1 MMTALDDRLPNPP
14 MLASFPFSLGLRL
27 MAGGDVRASQAQ
39 LDTFRRFAQ
48 VGDAA
53 ADALVASLKELPS
66 GRGREL
72 FELALERGIDA
83 VPDAPAELAAFFAH
97 VDAVPYWVDTEQLE
111 LAARVT
117 GRTGLW
123 GMLVALPQLALM
135 GGYLASRPDKTL
147 VSTGDLDTMAP
158 RRLAETANW
167 WVEVTSP
174 GALGRF
180 EPGFKSVLRVRLM
193 HAHVRAAMNQ
203 RPDWDHAAWDHP
215 VNQVQI
221 AGTLMLFSLANLA
234 GCQAV
239 GLRFSAK
246 ERAAVFHFWRYVGW
260 LMGIDP
266 ELLPVTE
273 TDTWRLLWLEAATE
287 FQPDPDS
294 RRLGQALASAI
305 GPLVVPGDGALS
317 RAAAHALTAYL
328 TSYSR
333 LLLGGAN
340 ADFLELPD
348 SKPFQAAVMATAVVN
363 RAAEYARLAIPGTTR
378 LSESLGHR
386 GRSALITRIMR
397 AQRGDPSYRRH
408 DQPRAG
414 GPAKLTRIS

>member
-1 MMTALDDRLPNPP
+1 
-14 MLASFPFSLGLRL
+14 
-27 MAGGDVRASQAQ
+27 
-39 LDTFRRFAQ
+39 
-48 VGDAA
+48 
-53 ADALVASLKELPS
+53 
-66 GRGREL
+66 
-72 FELALERGIDA
+72 
-83 VPDAPAELAAFFAH
+83 
-97 VDAVPYWVDTEQLE
+97 
-111 LAARVT
+111 
-117 GRTGLW
+117 
-123 GMLVALPQLALM
+123 
-135 GGYLASRPDKTL
+135 
-147 VSTGDLDTMAP
+147 
-158 RRLAETANW
+158 
-167 WVEVTSP
+167 
-174 GALGRF
+174 
-180 EPGFKSVLRVRLM
+180 
-193 HAHVRAAMNQ
+193 
-203 RPDWDHAAWDHP
+203 
-215 VNQVQI
+215 
-221 AGTLMLFSLANLA
+221 
-234 GCQAV
+234 
-239 GLRFSAK
+239 
-246 ERAAVFHFWRYVGW
+246 VFHFWRYVGW

-287 FQPDPDS
+287 LQPDPDS

-397 AQRGDPSYRRH
+397 AQRGDSSYRRH
-408 DQPRAG
+408 DQLRAG